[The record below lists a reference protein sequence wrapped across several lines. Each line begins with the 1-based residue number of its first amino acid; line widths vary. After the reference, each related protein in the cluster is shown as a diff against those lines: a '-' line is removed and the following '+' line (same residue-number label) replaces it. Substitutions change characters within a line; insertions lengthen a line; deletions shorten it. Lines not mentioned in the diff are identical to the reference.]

1 MYYLC
6 MIYLFGKFLKKIFID
21 LFDKMD
27 LFKNLIKMIVE

>member
-6 MIYLFGKFLKKIFID
+6 MIYLFGKFFKKIFID